1 MPCWNSN
8 QCEERTDR
16 GVCKIEEKKAG
27 NRNMDEMQR
36 PIGVFDSG
44 VGGISVL
51 RELVALMPNEN
62 FIFYGDSKNAPYGTK
77 TLEEVRKLTL
87 ADAEYLRS
95 RNVKALVVACNT
107 ATSAA
112 IHILREKYQ
121 KEIPVIGIEPAL
133 KPAVSVK
140 ENPRVLVMATP
151 MTLREKK
158 FHNLMQKFQDQAEI
172 ISLPCPGLVEFV
184 ERGELSGEALEH
196 FLKNLFAPY
205 QERKVDAVV
214 LGCTH
219 YPLVRKT
226 IQKVLGSGVAVF
238 DGGAG
243 TARETLHKLKEYSL
257 VSDAVTPGTVQF
269 YNSTEDQAMIEL
281 SKYLL
286 EQRKM

>member
-1 MPCWNSN
+1 
-8 QCEERTDR
+8 
-16 GVCKIEEKKAG
+16 
-27 NRNMDEMQR
+27 MDEMQR

-77 TLEEVRKLTL
+77 TLEEVRTLTL
-87 ADAEYLRS
+87 SDAEYLMKQ
-95 RNVKALVVACNT
+95 NVKALVVACNT

-133 KPAVSVK
+133 KPAVSVRK
-140 ENPRVLVMATP
+140 NPRVLVMATP

-158 FHNLMQKFQDQAEI
+158 FYDLMQKFQNQAEI

-184 ERGELSGEALEH
+184 ERGELSGEALEQY
-196 FLKNLFAPY
+196 LQNLFAPHLTK
-205 QERKVDAVV
+205 KVDAVV

-219 YPLVRKT
+219 YPLVRET
-226 IQKVLGSGVAVF
+226 IQKVLGSNVAVF

-243 TARETLHKLKEYSL
+243 TARETLHKLKEYGL
-257 VSDAVTPGTVQF
+257 VTNSIHPGTVQF
-269 YNSTEDQAMIEL
+269 YNSTGDEAMIRL
-281 SKYLL
+281 SRYLL
-286 EQRKM
+286 EHA

>member
-1 MPCWNSN
+1 MRCWNSN
-8 QCEERTDR
+8 QYEERTDR

-112 IHILREKYQ
+112 IHILRERYQ

-140 ENPRVLVMATP
+140 ENSRVLVMATP

>member
-1 MPCWNSN
+1 
-8 QCEERTDR
+8 
-16 GVCKIEEKKAG
+16 
-27 NRNMDEMQR
+27 MDEMQR

-140 ENPRVLVMATP
+140 ENSRVLVMATP

-172 ISLPCPGLVEFV
+172 ISLPCPGLVE
-184 ERGELSGEALEH
+184 H

-219 YPLVRKT
+219 YPLVRET
-226 IQKVLGSGVAVF
+226 IQKVLGQGVAVF

-243 TARETLHKLKEYSL
+243 TARETLHKLKEYGL
-257 VSDAVTPGTVQF
+257 VSDAVAPGTVQF
-269 YNSTEDQAMIEL
+269 YNSAEDQAMIEL